1 MAKYNSDY
9 NEFKQELL
17 ADPEVLKEYEAL
29 KPQFDMI
36 RQYIALR
43 NKRNI
48 SQAELA
54 VRIGTKQAA
63 ISRLERGYP
72 NTTIGTWQKIAKALD
87 ADLEISLT
95 PKECLKT

>member
-1 MAKYNSDY
+1 MNKDTKNY

-17 ADPEVLKEYEAL
+17 KNPEVANEYEAL

-36 RQYIALR
+36 RQYIELR

-54 VRIGTKQAA
+54 ERIGTKQAA

-72 NTTIGTWQKIAKALD
+72 NTTIGTWQNIAEALD
-87 ADLEISLT
+87 AELEINII
-95 PKECLKT
+95 PKESAKA

>member
-1 MAKYNSDY
+1 MNKDTKNY

-17 ADPEVLKEYEAL
+17 KNPEVANEYEAL

-36 RQYIALR
+36 RQYIELR

-54 VRIGTKQAA
+54 ERIGTKQAA
-63 ISRLERGYP
+63 IWNAVILIQLLEHGRR
-72 NTTIGTWQKIAKALD
+72 
-87 ADLEISLT
+87 SLK
-95 PKECLKT
+95 P